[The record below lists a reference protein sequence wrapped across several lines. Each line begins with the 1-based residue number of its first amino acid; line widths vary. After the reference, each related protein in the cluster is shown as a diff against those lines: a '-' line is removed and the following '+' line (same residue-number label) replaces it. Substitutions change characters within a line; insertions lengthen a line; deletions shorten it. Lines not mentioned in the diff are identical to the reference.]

1 MLICFAIVLGIVKGE
16 ETNHILESKGVEK
29 NSERERERE
38 KWKKKS
44 RPLRVME
51 NYVTSA
57 TRKDRD
63 AETLLGH

>member
-38 KWKKKS
+38 MKEKKS
-44 RPLRVME
+44 
-51 NYVTSA
+51 SA
-57 TRKDRD
+57 SRHGELCYKRYQK
-63 AETLLGH
+63 G